1 MFCHCSGAGEGRGIV
16 GKEEPQM
23 YLRAGFSIISL
34 NEMSACKG
42 RAANMREEW
51 V

>member
-23 YLRAGFSIISL
+23 YLRAGFSIIPL

-42 RAANMREEW
+42 RAVNMREE
-51 V
+51 